1 MSDSSD
7 NGILIEGVRN
17 SKKGTSD
24 GSKSYGNHGC
34 NGGLMANAFEYVID
48 NKGICSDESYPY
60 TASSSF
66 MDKCKTECDLV
77 NGSDITKL
85 DPGLRPLSILFQD
98 YNLFSHLTVK
108 DNIAIGLRPNLKL
121 DDLETEMVNSVIEEV
136 GLSKFKFIKPF
147 QLSGG
152 QRTRVSLAR
161 SIVRS
166 KPILLLDEAF
176 SGLGPALRSEM
187 IKLIKD
193 KSIKEGITLI
203 MVSHHIKDAIELDQ
217 KVIFVNDGE
226 TMKPTNVSIF
236 INSQDKNIRDYIG
249 S

>member
-1 MSDSSD
+1 MLQVKNLIVDLGSFRLTADFEIERGSLISIVGPSGAGKSSLL
-7 NGILIEGVRN
+7 NALAGFIPLTSGVI
-17 SKKGTSD
+17 KW
-24 GSKSYGNHGC
+24 
-34 NGGLMANAFEYVID
+34 
-48 NKGICSDESYPY
+48 
-60 TASSSF
+60 
-66 MDKCKTECDLV
+66 
-77 NGSDITKL
+77 NGSDFTKL

-121 DDLETEMVNSVIEEV
+121 NDLETDLVNSVIEEV

-226 TMKPTNVSIF
+226 TMKPTNVSNF
-236 INSQDKNIRDYIG
+236 INSHDENIRGYIG

>member
-1 MSDSSD
+1 MLQVKNLFVDLGGFRLTADFEIERGSLISIVGPS
-7 NGILIEGVRN
+7 GAGKSTILNALAGFIPLTSGVI
-17 SKKGTSD
+17 KW
-24 GSKSYGNHGC
+24 
-34 NGGLMANAFEYVID
+34 
-48 NKGICSDESYPY
+48 
-60 TASSSF
+60 
-66 MDKCKTECDLV
+66 
-77 NGSDITKL
+77 NGSEITKL

-187 IKLIKD
+187 IKLIKN
-193 KSIKEGITLI
+193 KSIKKGITLI

-217 KVIFVNDGE
+217 KVIFVNDGK

>member
-1 MSDSSD
+1 MLQVKNLFVDLGGFRLTADFEIERGSLISIVGPS
-7 NGILIEGVRN
+7 GAGKSTILNALAGFIPLTSGVI
-17 SKKGTSD
+17 KW
-24 GSKSYGNHGC
+24 
-34 NGGLMANAFEYVID
+34 
-48 NKGICSDESYPY
+48 
-60 TASSSF
+60 
-66 MDKCKTECDLV
+66 

-187 IKLIKD
+187 IKLIKN

-236 INSQDKNIRDYIG
+236 INSLDENIRDYIG

>member
-1 MSDSSD
+1 MLQVKNLFVDLGGFRLTADFEIERGSLISIVGPS
-7 NGILIEGVRN
+7 GAGKSTILNALAGFIPLTSGVI
-17 SKKGTSD
+17 KW
-24 GSKSYGNHGC
+24 
-34 NGGLMANAFEYVID
+34 
-48 NKGICSDESYPY
+48 
-60 TASSSF
+60 
-66 MDKCKTECDLV
+66 

-217 KVIFVNDGE
+217 KVIFVNDGK

-236 INSQDKNIRDYIG
+236 INSRDKNIRDYIG

>member
-1 MSDSSD
+1 MLQVKNLFVDLGGFRLTADFEIERGSLISIVGPS
-7 NGILIEGVRN
+7 GAGKSTILNALAGFIPLTSGVI
-17 SKKGTSD
+17 KW
-24 GSKSYGNHGC
+24 
-34 NGGLMANAFEYVID
+34 
-48 NKGICSDESYPY
+48 
-60 TASSSF
+60 
-66 MDKCKTECDLV
+66 

-193 KSIKEGITLI
+193 KSLKEGITLI

>member
-1 MSDSSD
+1 MLQVKNLFVDLGGFRLTADFEIERGS
-7 NGILIEGVRN
+7 LISIVGPSGAGKSTLLNALAGFIPLTSGVI
-17 SKKGTSD
+17 KW
-24 GSKSYGNHGC
+24 
-34 NGGLMANAFEYVID
+34 
-48 NKGICSDESYPY
+48 
-60 TASSSF
+60 
-66 MDKCKTECDLV
+66 

-187 IKLIKD
+187 VKLIKD

-203 MVSHHIKDAIELDQ
+203 VIYVCAALLQGLDSYKYWCRKAELNCRPLHYQ
-217 KVIFVNDGE
+217 
-226 TMKPTNVSIF
+226 
-236 INSQDKNIRDYIG
+236 
-249 S
+249 

>member
-1 MSDSSD
+1 MLQVKNLFVDLGGFRLTADFEIERGSLISIVGPS
-7 NGILIEGVRN
+7 GAGKSTILNALAGFIPLTSGVI
-17 SKKGTSD
+17 KW
-24 GSKSYGNHGC
+24 
-34 NGGLMANAFEYVID
+34 
-48 NKGICSDESYPY
+48 
-60 TASSSF
+60 
-66 MDKCKTECDLV
+66 

-217 KVIFVNDGE
+217 KVIFINDGE

-236 INSQDKNIRDYIG
+236 INSLDENIRDYIG

>member
-1 MSDSSD
+1 MLQVKNLFVDLGGFRLTADFEIERGSLISIVGPS
-7 NGILIEGVRN
+7 GAGKSTILNALAGFIPLTSGVI
-17 SKKGTSD
+17 KW
-24 GSKSYGNHGC
+24 
-34 NGGLMANAFEYVID
+34 
-48 NKGICSDESYPY
+48 
-60 TASSSF
+60 
-66 MDKCKTECDLV
+66 

-236 INSQDKNIRDYIG
+236 INSQDKKIRDYIG

>member
-1 MSDSSD
+1 MSKNLFVDLGGFRLTADFEIDRGSLISIV
-7 NGILIEGVRN
+7 GPSGAGKSTILNALAGFIPLTSGVI
-17 SKKGTSD
+17 KW
-24 GSKSYGNHGC
+24 
-34 NGGLMANAFEYVID
+34 
-48 NKGICSDESYPY
+48 
-60 TASSSF
+60 
-66 MDKCKTECDLV
+66 

-166 KPILLLDEAF
+166 KPILLLDDVLA
-176 SGLGPALRSEM
+176 
-187 IKLIKD
+187 
-193 KSIKEGITLI
+193 
-203 MVSHHIKDAIELDQ
+203 ELDPSRQ
-217 KVIFVNDGE
+217 LLLLDAVGNDHQCLISATHLSAFEGDWKE
-226 TMKPTNVSIF
+226 E
-236 INSQDKNIRDYIG
+236 SQILELRNNIEVLDD

>member
-1 MSDSSD
+1 MTDFS
-7 NGILIEGVRN
+7 IEK
-17 SKKGTSD
+17 SID
-24 GSKSYGNHGC
+24 GP
-34 NGGLMANAFEYVID
+34 V
-48 NKGICSDESYPY
+48 
-60 TASSSF
+60 
-66 MDKCKTECDLV
+66 
-77 NGSDITKL
+77 
-85 DPGLRPLSILFQD
+85 
-98 YNLFSHLTVK
+98 
-108 DNIAIGLRPNLKL
+108 IGLDEVGRGPLAGPVVSCGCYFTNY

-193 KSIKEGITLI
+193 KSIKERITLI

-236 INSQDKNIRDYIG
+236 INSRDKNIRDYIG

>member
-1 MSDSSD
+1 MLQVKNLLVDLGGFRLTADFEIERGSLLSIVGPS
-7 NGILIEGVRN
+7 GAGKSTILNALAGFIPLTSGVI
-17 SKKGTSD
+17 KW
-24 GSKSYGNHGC
+24 
-34 NGGLMANAFEYVID
+34 
-48 NKGICSDESYPY
+48 
-60 TASSSF
+60 
-66 MDKCKTECDLV
+66 

-236 INSQDKNIRDYIG
+236 INSQDENIRDYIG

>member
-1 MSDSSD
+1 MLQVKNLFVDLGGFRLTADFEIERGSLISIVGPSGAGKSSLL
-7 NGILIEGVRN
+7 NALAGFIPLTSGVI
-17 SKKGTSD
+17 KW
-24 GSKSYGNHGC
+24 
-34 NGGLMANAFEYVID
+34 
-48 NKGICSDESYPY
+48 
-60 TASSSF
+60 
-66 MDKCKTECDLV
+66 
-77 NGSDITKL
+77 NGSDFTKL

-121 DDLETEMVNSVIEEV
+121 NDLETDLVNSVIEEV

-226 TMKPTNVSIF
+226 TMKPTNVSNF
-236 INSQDKNIRDYIG
+236 INSHDENIRGYIG

>member
-1 MSDSSD
+1 MLQVKNLFVDLGGFRLTADFEIERGSLISIVGPS
-7 NGILIEGVRN
+7 GAGKSTILNALAGFVPLTSGVI
-17 SKKGTSD
+17 KW
-24 GSKSYGNHGC
+24 
-34 NGGLMANAFEYVID
+34 
-48 NKGICSDESYPY
+48 
-60 TASSSF
+60 
-66 MDKCKTECDLV
+66 

>member
-1 MSDSSD
+1 MLQVKNLFVDLGGFRLTADFEIERGSLISIVGPS
-7 NGILIEGVRN
+7 GAGKSTILNALAGFIPLTSGVI
-17 SKKGTSD
+17 KW
-24 GSKSYGNHGC
+24 
-34 NGGLMANAFEYVID
+34 
-48 NKGICSDESYPY
+48 
-60 TASSSF
+60 
-66 MDKCKTECDLV
+66 

-121 DDLETEMVNSVIEEV
+121 DDLETEMVNSIIEEV

-236 INSQDKNIRDYIG
+236 INSLDENIRDYIG

>member
-1 MSDSSD
+1 MLQVKNLFVDLGGFRLTADFEIERGSLISIVGPS
-7 NGILIEGVRN
+7 GAGKSTILNALAGFVPLTSGVI
-17 SKKGTSD
+17 KW
-24 GSKSYGNHGC
+24 
-34 NGGLMANAFEYVID
+34 
-48 NKGICSDESYPY
+48 
-60 TASSSF
+60 
-66 MDKCKTECDLV
+66 

-226 TMKPTNVSIF
+226 TMKPTNVSNF
-236 INSQDKNIRDYIG
+236 INSHDENIRGYIG

>member
-1 MSDSSD
+1 MLQVKNLFVDLGGFRLTADFEIERGSLISIVGPS
-7 NGILIEGVRN
+7 GAGKSTILNALAGFIPL
-17 SKKGTSD
+17 TS
-24 GSKSYGNHGC
+24 GAIKW
-34 NGGLMANAFEYVID
+34 
-48 NKGICSDESYPY
+48 
-60 TASSSF
+60 
-66 MDKCKTECDLV
+66 

-249 S
+249 L